1 MEAKYLFEQHY
12 GKCTLTD
19 PNTGLI
25 IEWTA
30 GEFNATQGAKLDR
43 TSLHTY
49 REFNATQD
57 AKLERTSLHTNV
69 MCDDDV
75 RKLASKLAHK
85 VREMADY
92 IRLNYPEL
100 I

>member
-30 GEFNATQGAKLDR
+30 GEFNATQDVKLDP
-43 TSLHTY
+43 TSKYNLVP
-49 REFNATQD
+49 
-57 AKLERTSLHTNV
+57 NV
-69 MCDDDV
+69 MCDGDA
-75 RKLASKLAHK
+75 RKLASKLAHQ

-92 IRLNYPEL
+92 IRAEYPEL

>member
-30 GEFNATQGAKLDR
+30 GEFNATQDAKLDP
-43 TSLHTY
+43 TSKYNLVPY
-49 REFNATQD
+49 
-57 AKLERTSLHTNV
+57 V
-69 MCDDDV
+69 MCDA